1 MQRTVVRTPGRRPP
15 KADVLVSTVKHRY
28 LSSKAMRSDH
38 GFCTFRLTV
47 VGGLCYFYSMTCAA
61 DIIRLDHKIRRLST
75 LIEVNGIISS
85 SLDLDQILENV
96 MTISKQVMNADASSL
111 MLIDEKTNE
120 LVYQV
125 ALGTVGEKLKQEFRL
140 TMGQGIAGTVAQEG
154 KPLLLE
160 DAYDHPKFYRGHDE
174 ATGYHTRSMIT
185 VPLKVGE
192 RITGVAQVINRLD
205 DKPFDADDLEL
216 FVALC
221 SMAAIA
227 IDNAKMH
234 RSLMERQRLMK
245 DMEFART
252 VQESFLP
259 QQTPVVKN
267 YTFSAHY
274 TPAQEVGG
282 DFYDF
287 IQLDGGRIGV
297 VIGDVSG
304 KGVPAAL
311 YMAKLGSDMKTLA
324 FSEADPVSVV
334 RQLNDLLVERSRRGM
349 FATLLY
355 IELDSR
361 SDRLVMVSAG
371 HLPPIIRKA
380 DGSLKK
386 LAAPGGSP
394 LGILAGMKF
403 GKESASLERG
413 DTVILYTDGIVEA
426 MNGREELYGYE
437 RFEKLLRNG
446 PADPEA
452 LKTAIITDVNKFTG
466 LSPQHDD
473 MTLVCFGASK

>member
-1 MQRTVVRTPGRRPP
+1 MCSVRWF
-15 KADVLVSTVKHRY
+15 Y
-28 LSSKAMRSDH
+28 
-38 GFCTFRLTV
+38 TFRLTV
-47 VGGLCYFYSMTCAA
+47 VGGLCYFYSMTRSA
-61 DIIRLDHKIRRLST
+61 DIARLEHKISRLST

-85 SLDLDQILENV
+85 SLNLDQILENV

-120 LVYQV
+120 LVYEV
-125 ALGTVGEKLKQEFRL
+125 ALGTVGQKLKQEFRL
-140 TMGQGIAGTVAQEG
+140 KMGQGIAGTVAQEG

-174 ATGYHTRSMIT
+174 ATGYRTKSMIT

-205 DKPFDADDLEL
+205 GKPFDADDLEL
-216 FVALC
+216 FIALC

-227 IDNAKMH
+227 IENAKMH
-234 RSLMERQRLMK
+234 KSLMEKQRLIK

-259 QQTPVVKN
+259 QQTPVIRN

-287 IQLDGGRIGV
+287 IHLDGGRIGV

-324 FSEADPVSVV
+324 FTEGEPSSAV
-334 RQLNDLLVERSRRGM
+334 QKLNDLLVERSRRGM

-355 IELDSR
+355 IELDSQ
-361 SDRLVMVSAG
+361 SGRLVMVSAG

-386 LAAPGGSP
+386 LAATGGSP

-403 GKESASLERG
+403 IQGSASLEQG
-413 DTVILYTDGIVEA
+413 DTMILYTDGIIEA

-437 RFEKLLRNG
+437 RFEKLLRKG
-446 PADPEA
+446 PADPEG
-452 LKTAIITDVNKFTG
+452 LKTAIISDVNRFTG

-473 MTLVCFGASK
+473 MTLVCFGAPK